1 MGLDLKLM
9 ALGYMGEPVYEQT
22 WRSQWPIAKLIR
34 IFEKEVPYQFEEG
47 TTPLVLS
54 GETMRCVHKFLCDP
68 DLTLN
73 LWDHEDDDEYYQ
85 DVLVPIRDQFK
96 EAIDLNE
103 KRRVSFLFYMSY

>member
-47 TTPLVLS
+47 TTP
-54 GETMRCVHKFLCDP
+54 
-68 DLTLN
+68 
-73 LWDHEDDDEYYQ
+73 
-85 DVLVPIRDQFK
+85 
-96 EAIDLNE
+96 
-103 KRRVSFLFYMSY
+103 